1 MIAFLGTQN
10 NNFDFVLFLVPFWSH
25 RHISK
30 QCFLYFCRAFFVHF
44 MSWSA
49 CGFHLLH
56 VCFFESWKTKFWFR
70 IVFSSIFEPWA
81 HLETVSFHIV
91 FLVFWAN
98 VVSSSECHLHSL
110 HDCFFE
116 HFEPWSPLETISYP
130 DLFQLCYANVISWL
144 AFGIVYLWEHKTRKR
159 WFRMVF

>member
-1 MIAFLGTQN
+1 MVDYQRVQG
-10 NNFDFVLFLVPFWSH
+10 
-25 RHISK
+25 
-30 QCFLYFCRAFFVHF
+30 
-44 MSWSA
+44 SWSLP
-49 CGFHLLH
+49 CVG
-56 VCFFESWKTKFWFR
+56 VCFNRSWGRNPGAFKGPWEGLFRVFFR

-116 HFEPWSPLETISYP
+116 SLKTQILIS
-130 DLFQLCYANVISWL
+130 LVFNSIFHSWFKIFVL
-144 AFGIVYLWEHKTRKR
+144 LPEKKKFMGHPQSNTSDCAWTMNMDNRRSKPNLG
-159 WFRMVF
+159 